1 MLGDREAAT
10 GPSARINVCECVY
23 IIHIYLHIYAV
34 RRASSVAVNRTY
46 LRASTREYAR
56 MLHDEHEVAYFIPGD
71 YVALVWRACALF
83 E

>member
-1 MLGDREAAT
+1 M
-10 GPSARINVCECVY
+10 CVNMY
-23 IIHIYLHIYAV
+23 VIHIYLHIYAV

-46 LRASTREYAR
+46 LRASTREHAR

-71 YVALVWRACALF
+71 YVALVWRAFALF